1 MRDAGGQSSPMAVV
15 CIGVGE
21 RKKTPCWY
29 LVEQSRADHWS
40 KQEERN
46 GTMNYR
52 SFVRDYLTLLGS
64 RAAVDDKMK
73 NKATSAETI
82 ESVII
87 ASMLY
92 CS

>member
-1 MRDAGGQSSPMAVV
+1 
-15 CIGVGE
+15 
-21 RKKTPCWY
+21 
-29 LVEQSRADHWS
+29 
-40 KQEERN
+40 
-46 GTMNYR
+46 MNYR

-92 CS
+92 CTVVESCCVGAVDRLDKIKIVN